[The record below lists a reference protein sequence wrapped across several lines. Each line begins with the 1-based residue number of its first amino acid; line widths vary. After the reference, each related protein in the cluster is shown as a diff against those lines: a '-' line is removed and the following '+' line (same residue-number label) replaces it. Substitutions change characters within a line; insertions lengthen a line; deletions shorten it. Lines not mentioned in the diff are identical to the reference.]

1 MIAADYIEQ
10 LQKAIL
16 KTNYLAYSGTVTTA
30 GAIDTT
36 HRRFIQCPRL
46 MFYKPV
52 PEEEY
57 AKASFEYDISTF
69 CGLLV
74 NADMVRKIGLPKTEY
89 FIWFDDTEYCLRF
102 HDQSRILNVTT
113 AVLNHKTSPVGSAP
127 VISWKNYYGFRNAID
142 IGKTYSKNPHLYM
155 AYIWLNHKAH
165 IFLDTFGLLLGN
177 QKEMRR
183 YRIKVYKDVLKNRH
197 KKPDGISPDYLPG
210 SGYKS

>member
-1 MIAADYIEQ
+1 
-10 LQKAIL
+10 
-16 KTNYLAYSGTVTTA
+16 
-30 GAIDTT
+30 
-36 HRRFIQCPRL
+36 
-46 MFYKPV
+46 
-52 PEEEY
+52 
-57 AKASFEYDISTF
+57 
-69 CGLLV
+69 
-74 NADMVRKIGLPKTEY
+74 MVRKIGLPKTEY

-113 AVLNHKTSPVGSAP
+113 AVLNHKTAPVGSAP
-127 VISWKNYYGFRNAID
+127 VISWKNYYGFHNAID